1 MRWTVKSA
9 DRVGVKAGTMT
20 RSIAAAVAATAMTI
34 AITTPRALR
43 FGAAVAGPPD
53 DDPASKETPAP
64 AHRLPP
70 HKHSARGVESA
81 RIATSSRRVV
91 TFLRRRGIADPRAGS
106 RSFGGAMAVPFHII
120 HPRGGHRRRR
130 GLRPLL
136 LFARPVS
143 EETRG

>member
-9 DRVGVKAGTMT
+9 DRAGVKAGTMT

-53 DDPASKETPAP
+53 DDPASKETPAT

-70 HKHSARGVESA
+70 HKHSAHGVEGA
-81 RIATSSRRVV
+81 RIVGSSLELEPFYGERGFLTVV
-91 TFLRRRGIADPRAGS
+91 PALAPSAEQWQS
-106 RSFGGAMAVPFHII
+106 
-120 HPRGGHRRRR
+120 
-130 GLRPLL
+130 
-136 LFARPVS
+136 LFA
-143 EETRG
+143 